1 MLLMNGLI
9 AARSAAV
16 SDGRNVHHSVG
27 GLTKAGAQ
35 NILIWT
41 ECRSSCFWVDELID
55 KLQHLPA
62 FREGDQN
69 NIIARLKKSWTA
81 YQKNTSEVMSKF
93 GKYMESDKDWS
104 GITTWHYRMN
114 FRIDSEVCYADHCR
128 YCASGDRYCD

>member
-1 MLLMNGLI
+1 MSKGVGLVGWAPVCYSYMRSGNILDMVLFILLLLLGNGGMAVLLMDGLI

-81 YQKNTSEVMSKF
+81 YQKNSL
-93 GKYMESDKDWS
+93 
-104 GITTWHYRMN
+104 R
-114 FRIDSEVCYADHCR
+114 
-128 YCASGDRYCD
+128 